1 MKEIVEKR
9 EVEELL
15 GCEITDEQFEEALK
29 AQAGCVTALVSCE
42 AHRGICEKP
51 CFFKIH
57 YGFMQNIAGY
67 GKRAPDHKSE
77 CPYE

>member
-1 MKEIVEKR
+1 MRNK
-9 EVEELL
+9 
-15 GCEITDEQFEEALK
+15 
-29 AQAGCVTALVSCE
+29 LVSCE